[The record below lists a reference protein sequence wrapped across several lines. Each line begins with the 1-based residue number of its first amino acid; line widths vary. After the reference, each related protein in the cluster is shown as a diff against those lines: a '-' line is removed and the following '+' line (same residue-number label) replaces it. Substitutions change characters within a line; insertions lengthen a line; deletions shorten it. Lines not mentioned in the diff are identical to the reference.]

1 VANSHCD
8 KDENSFS
15 RRSFLKT
22 SAVAAGGVAL
32 VSPLSLAPAVHA
44 AGSDILRIGLIGCG
58 GRGTGAA
65 EQAMNAD
72 PNVKLVALGDTF
84 MDQVE
89 VAARTL
95 KESNSDK
102 FAVTPANCFDGFDA
116 YKRVLECGV
125 DVVVLATPPHF
136 RPQHLKAAVD
146 AGKHCFVEKPVA
158 VDAPGVRSVLATC
171 EEARKKGLSIVSG
184 LCYRYEPAKRE
195 TFKRVHD
202 GAVGDIVALNT
213 VYNTSFTRY
222 VPRKTKMSD
231 MEYQIRNWFYYTW
244 LSGDHIV
251 EQHVHSL
258 DKVAWAM
265 KDEYPVKAYGVGG
278 RQSRT
283 DPSFGHIFDHHSVVY
298 EFKNGVKA
306 YSQCRQQVGCYTE
319 VTDQIIGNKGVCN
332 VMKHEITGAH
342 PWRYRGKK
350 DEVDMYQSEHNDFFA
365 SIRSGKPI
373 NNGNYMSYSS
383 LMAIMGRMATY
394 TGQLI
399 TWDMA
404 LHSKEDM
411 TPAKYEWSELAVAP
425 VAKPGVTKFV

>member
-1 VANSHCD
+1 VSNLNPGQDAKSV
-8 KDENSFS
+8 S
-15 RRSFLKT
+15 RRSFLKA
-22 SAVAAGGVAL
+22 SAVAAGSATL
-32 VSPLSLAPAVHA
+32 TLAPAVHA
-44 AGSDILRIGLIGCG
+44 GGSDILRIGLIGCG

-65 EQAMNAD
+65 ENALNAD
-72 PNVKLVALGDTF
+72 PNLRLVALGDTF
-84 MDQVE
+84 KDQVDGAFR
-89 VAARTL
+89 VL
-95 KESNSDK
+95 KDSGGEK
-102 FAVTPANCFDGFDA
+102 FAVKPENCFVGFDA
-116 YKRVLECGV
+116 YRRVIDCGV
-125 DVVVLATPPHF
+125 DVVVMATPPHF

-146 AGKHCFVEKPVA
+146 AGKHCFVEKPIA
-158 VDAPGVRSVLATC
+158 VDGPGVRSVLATC
-171 EEARKKGLSIVSG
+171 EEAKKKGLSIVSG
-184 LCYRYEPAKRE
+184 LCYRYERAKKE
-195 TFKRVHD
+195 TFKRVHE
-202 GAVGDIVALNT
+202 GAIGDIVALNT

-222 VPRKTKMSD
+222 SPRKPSWSD

-265 KDEYPVKAYGVGG
+265 RDEYPVKAYGVGG

-283 DPSFGHIFDHHSVVY
+283 DPKLGHIFDHHSVVY

-306 YSQCRQQVGCYTE
+306 YSQCRQQVDCYTE
-319 VTDQIIGNKGVCN
+319 VSDQVIGNNGVCN
-332 VMKHEITGAH
+332 VMKHEIVGAK
-342 PWRYRGKK
+342 PWRLRPDKK
-350 DEVDMYQSEHNDFFA
+350 SNDDMYQNEHNDFFA

-373 NNGNYMSYSS
+373 NNGEYMSYSS

-411 TPAKYEWSELAVAP
+411 TPPKYEWTELAVAP